1 MCCGA
6 IINSRI
12 DRVVFGAKD
21 EKSGG
26 VVSLYNLLNDNRLNH
41 IVEVEGGVLEEEC
54 SSILTN
60 FFKNKRKEKKLKKL
74 WKYNY
79 NITILFLIKY
89 IGSNLC

>member
-74 WKYNY
+74 
-79 NITILFLIKY
+79 
-89 IGSNLC
+89 